1 MDLQQWC
8 AIHAAT
14 FVRHD
19 TYAED
24 GLRLRRLAIHQSALF
39 PGYGPAALAQPA
51 GGTIDA
57 GAQSLARGGIWK
69 EFGQQGVR
77 HGPIQQQRVLRA
89 AARIRAESR
98 LPVLRSK
105 ATAPRTGLSQARRE

>member
-39 PGYGPAALAQPA
+39 PGYGPAALAKPA
-51 GGTIDA
+51 VGTVDP
-57 GAQSLARGGIWK
+57 GAQSLGRGGIRT

-77 HGPIQQQRVLRA
+77 HRPVQQQRVLRA
-89 AARIRAESR
+89 AARIRAES
-98 LPVLRSK
+98 LIPVLRS
-105 ATAPRTGLSQARRE
+105 AL

>member
-1 MDLQQWC
+1 MDLQQWR
-8 AIHAAT
+8 AIHAAI
-14 FVRHD
+14 FIRHD

-51 GGTIDA
+51 VGTVDA
-57 GAQSLARGGIWK
+57 GAQSLARGGIRK

-77 HGPIQQQRVLRA
+77 HWPVQQQRVLRA
-89 AARIRAESR
+89 AARIRAES
-98 LPVLRSK
+98 LIPVLRSM
-105 ATAPRTGLSQARRE
+105 ASTPRTGYRAAR